1 MLDDARAKRVCL
13 VFGARIRELRH
24 ERGLTQSDVAERA
37 GVSLKYVSQI
47 ERGSRNPTLGVLLQ
61 LGRALDV
68 TPERLVAD
76 LDRVV

>member
-13 VFGARIRELRH
+13 VFGARVRELRH

-37 GVSLKYVSQI
+37 GVSVKYVSQI
-47 ERGSRNPTLGVLLQ
+47 ERGSRNPTVGVLIQ
-61 LGRALDV
+61 LSRALDV